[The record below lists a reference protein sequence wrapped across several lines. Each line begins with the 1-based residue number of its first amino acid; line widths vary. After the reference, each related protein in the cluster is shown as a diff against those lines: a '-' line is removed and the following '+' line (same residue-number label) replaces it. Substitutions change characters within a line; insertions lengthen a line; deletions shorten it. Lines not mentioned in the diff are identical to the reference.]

1 MPDFVGRPEDDEGED
16 DEDDLELK
24 PTIASLEVGT
34 YCCCCLQLVM
44 LNFNVLADHHWF
56 LFRVV
61 LSNILNLMSKFLLFL
76 LIYLFCPESASFG
89 H

>member
-34 YCCCCLQLVM
+34 C
-44 LNFNVLADHHWF
+44 
-56 LFRVV
+56 
-61 LSNILNLMSKFLLFL
+61 ILLLLFTV
-76 LIYLFCPESASFG
+76 SNA
-89 H
+89 